1 VTRISTKANRFQK
14 VTGDVAFDADGIADG
29 AVQAIIKV
37 NEDGYVPEGVTVR
50 SQIDRTMFTAE
61 FSTQLLN
68 KLDRD
73 SNVRSVAVSRN
84 LRIID

>member
-1 VTRISTKANRFQK
+1 VTRVIRKPLPFK
-14 VTGDVAFDADGIADG
+14 KITGDVAFDAEEAGEG

-37 NEDGYVPEGVTVR
+37 NEHGYVPEGVTVR
-50 SQIDRTMFTAE
+50 SQIDGTMFTAE
-61 FSTQLLN
+61 FGAQLLK

-73 SNVRSVAVSRN
+73 ANVKSVAVSRR